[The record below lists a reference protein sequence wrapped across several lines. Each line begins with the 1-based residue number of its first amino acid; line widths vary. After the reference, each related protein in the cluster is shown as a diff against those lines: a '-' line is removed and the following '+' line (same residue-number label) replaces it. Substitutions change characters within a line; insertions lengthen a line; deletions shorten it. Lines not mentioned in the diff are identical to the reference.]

1 MRVQAKDPRLT
12 YLTKPQP
19 GRPIQHVREFFGE
32 LKLTIVFMLA
42 LTGLLTPLPEFT
54 FWSNL
59 GYTLAVGLS
68 IHTLS
73 FLICLARNTA
83 MDWKTSIVAIPLGT
97 GIGLSIGSVIS
108 GSNPIRLVGE
118 HPTTLLIG
126 LAVSL
131 IVGTAISY
139 YFYSRGI
146 IVEAAAQQ
154 QQDQL
159 ERAARERELAEA
171 NLRLLQAQI
180 EPHFLFNTLSNVLS
194 LIHDDSD
201 KAERMLED
209 FIAYLRLSLKRT
221 RASTVTLADELSLVR
236 TYLDIQKIR
245 MGNRLTYAIEAGE
258 VPLDL
263 ALPPFLI
270 QPLVENAVVHGLE
283 PKAEG
288 GEVRIRISRFDSK
301 LVVEVA
307 DTGLGLSPQ
316 YSPGI
321 GLGSVRERL
330 ETLFPK
336 QAMFTLAANQ
346 PQGTV
351 ARFEIPLPE

>member
-1 MRVQAKDPRLT
+1 MPAKDKLLISPAKVQAGRPAQQFREFVGELRLT
-12 YLTKPQP
+12 
-19 GRPIQHVREFFGE
+19 V
-32 LKLTIVFMLA
+32 VFMIVLA
-42 LTGLLTPLPEFT
+42 ALLMPVQGFG
-54 FWSNL
+54 FWFNL
-59 GYTLAVGLS
+59 GYALAIGLS

-83 MDWKTSIVAIPLGT
+83 MDWKTSVVAIPLGT
-97 GIGLSIGSVIS
+97 GVGLTIGSLIND
-108 GSNPIRLVGE
+108 SNPMRLVGE

-139 YFYSRGI
+139 YFYSRGVI
-146 IVEAAAQQ
+146 AEAAAAR

-159 ERAARERELAEA
+159 ERIARERELAEA

-194 LIHDDSD
+194 LIHGDAA

-209 FIAYLRLSLKRT
+209 FIAYLRLSLRRT

-236 TYLDIQKIR
+236 TYLDIQAIR
-245 MGNRLTYAIEAGE
+245 MGSRLAYTIDTGG

-263 ALPPFLI
+263 PLPPFLI

-283 PKAEG
+283 PSAEG
-288 GEVRIRISRFDSK
+288 GELSIRISQHDSR

-307 DTGLGLSPQ
+307 DTGLGLSPRH
-316 YSPGI
+316 SPGV

-330 ETLFPK
+330 EVLFPQ
-336 QAMFTLAANQ
+336 QAAFALTANQ

-351 ARFEIPLPE
+351 ARFEIPVLG